1 MKWILLLAA
10 TLTGCGTVTATPELS
25 KYKLVENQNFY
36 QAEGQSL
43 VIVRWIRLS
52 DQRLQAVCGNATGK
66 SRSGAV
72 FLGCAITDSSK
83 ICTIY
88 TATNTTHQ
96 IFGHELRH
104 CFQGKFHD

>member
-10 TLTGCGTVTATPELS
+10 ALTGCSTTSADVKLTG
-25 KYKLVENQNFY
+25 YKLVENQNFY
-36 QAEGQSL
+36 QAEGQNT

-52 DQRLQAVCGNATGK
+52 DQRLQTVCGNATGK

-72 FLGCAITDSSK
+72 FLGCASTDPSK
-83 ICTIY
+83 VCTIY
-88 TATNTTHQ
+88 TSANTTHQ